1 MKKKNNTPR
10 RIRIA
15 VAAIV
20 FILICL
26 AFAGLMPKATA
37 LLKIQAAPSL
47 MKTIAAFST
56 GALATCI
63 VILLVTFIFGR
74 FYCSVVCP
82 LGIAQDIAAFIFRR
96 KGKPLPPHLAF
107 PRAIALGIVIGL
119 LVIGWTLGFKM
130 LDPYS
135 NFGRPFAAWN
145 QPKPAVVEKTDEAAE
160 EDDDDNSEENDQT
173 DEQNASQTKPDAVE
187 DNCPTKC
194 LLSFYGFGA
203 ILPVIVIIGAAIW
216 RKRLFCNAICPVGT
230 TLGIVSRIG
239 LFKLSITDKCIK
251 CGRCVKA
258 CNAGCIDIDHR
269 HLDNARCVRCMNCIA
284 ACPMGAIDFGRP
296 IVVTKTAEQPSEQ
309 SVAETAEQPVE
320 KQTPD
325 LSKRELLLAVPVG
338 LVGLGVSAAVGKHFL
353 KALLDAKMT
362 EATESEEEA
371 AVAPQF
377 ILPPGAGDVARFA
390 TKCTACLLCV
400 HNCPS
405 KIIKPSPSGY
415 GFVRLDLTNSKCG
428 FDCNRCSQICPTGAI
443 RPVPLAEKQKLRI
456 AQAAINYK
464 NCKVFQDNEPCGKC
478 AEVCPTKAITLRKTG
493 APKMTKNLCIGCGAC
508 QAICPQKTI
517 TVSPIAQQEG
527 VETE

>member
-1 MKKKNNTPR
+1 MKKKNNMPR
-10 RIRIA
+10 RIRIG

-26 AFAGLMPKATA
+26 AFIGLLPQAAA

-47 MKTIAAFST
+47 MKTIAAFSV
-56 GALATCI
+56 GALVTCI
-63 VILLVTFIFGR
+63 VILLVTFLFGR

-107 PRAIALGIVIGL
+107 PRAICLGVAIGFL
-119 LVIGWTLGFKM
+119 AIGWTLGFKV

-145 QPKPAVVEKTDEAAE
+145 QPKAAVVEKTNETAAE
-160 EDDDDNSEENDQT
+160 KEDDDDSEEEEKSVAAPT
-173 DEQNASQTKPDAVE
+173 DVVE
-187 DNCPTKC
+187 SNCSKGC
-194 LLSFYGFGA
+194 ILSSYGIGA
-203 ILPVIVIIGAAIW
+203 ILPVIVIIGVAVW

-239 LFKLSITDKCIK
+239 LFKLSITEKCIK

-269 HLDNARCVRCMNCIA
+269 NLDNARCVRCLNCLA
-284 ACPMGAIDFGRP
+284 VCPMGAIHFGRP
-296 IVVTKTAEQPSEQ
+296 IATEQPSEQ
-309 SVAETAEQPVE
+309 PVAETPEQTKE
-320 KQTPD
+320 KPATD
-325 LSKRELLLAVPVG
+325 MKKRELLLAIPVG

-353 KALLDAKMT
+353 KQLLDAKTAET
-362 EATESEEEA
+362 EEDTDEESVA
-371 AVAPQF
+371 APQF

-415 GFVRLDLTNSKCG
+415 GFVRIDLTNSHCG

-443 RPVPLAEKQKLRI
+443 RPVPLAEKQTLRI

-464 NCKVFQDNEPCGKC
+464 NCKVFRDDEPCGKC

-493 APKMTKNLCIGCGAC
+493 APKMTKDLCIGCGAC
-508 QAICPQKTI
+508 QAICPNKTI
-517 TVSPIAQQEG
+517 TVSPILKQEG

>member
-1 MKKKNNTPR
+1 MKKKDNTPR

-20 FILICL
+20 FILIVL
-26 AFAGLMPKATA
+26 AFVGLMPQAAA

-63 VILLVTFIFGR
+63 VILLVTFLFGR
-74 FYCSVVCP
+74 FYCSVICP
-82 LGIAQDIAAFIFRR
+82 LGITQDIAAFIFRR
-96 KGKPLPPHLAF
+96 KGKPLPSHLAF
-107 PRAIALGIVIGL
+107 LRAICLGIALGFL
-119 LVIGWTLGFKM
+119 AIGWTLGFKM

-145 QPKPAVVEKTDEAAE
+145 QPKPAVVEKTDETAAE
-160 EDDDDNSEENDQT
+160 KEDDDDSE
-173 DEQNASQTKPDAVE
+173 DEKQNAVAAPTDAVE
-187 DNCPTKC
+187 SNCSKGC
-194 LLSFYGFGA
+194 ILSSYGIGA

-239 LFKLSITDKCIK
+239 LFKLSITEKCIK

-258 CNAGCIDIDHR
+258 CNAGCIDIDNHDI
-269 HLDNARCVRCMNCIA
+269 DNARCVRCMNCIA
-284 ACPMGAIDFGRP
+284 ACPMGAIHFGRP
-296 IVVTKTAEQPSEQ
+296 VAASQSTETPSDQ
-309 SVAETAEQPVE
+309 SVAETQEHPEE
-320 KQTPD
+320 KPATD
-325 LSKRELLLAVPVG
+325 MKKRELLLAIPVG
-338 LVGLGVSAAVGKHFL
+338 LVGLGVSAAAGKHFL
-353 KALLDAKMT
+353 KALLDAKTT
-362 EATESEEEA
+362 ETTESEEETA
-371 AVAPQF
+371 ANPQF

-415 GFVRLDLTNSKCG
+415 GFVRLDLTNNKCG

-508 QAICPQKTI
+508 QAICPKKTI
-517 TVSPIAQQEG
+517 TVSPIAKQEG

>member
-26 AFAGLMPKATA
+26 AFAGLMPQATA

-63 VILLVTFIFGR
+63 VILLVTFLFGR

-107 PRAIALGIVIGL
+107 PRAICLGVVIGL

-145 QPKPAVVEKTDEAAE
+145 QPKPAVVEKADETAAE
-160 EDDDDNSEENDQT
+160 EDDDDSSEEQSVAAATTDT
-173 DEQNASQTKPDAVE
+173 DESS
-187 DNCPTKC
+187 CPSGC
-194 LLSFYGFGA
+194 ILSSYGIGA
-203 ILPVIVIIGAAIW
+203 ILPVIIIIGAAIW
-216 RKRLFCNAICPVGT
+216 RKRLFCNALCPVGT

-239 LFKLSITDKCIK
+239 LFKLSITEKCIK
-251 CGRCVKA
+251 CGRCVRA
-258 CNAGCIDIDHR
+258 CNAGCIDIDH
-269 HLDNARCVRCMNCIA
+269 HDIDNARCVRCMNCIA

-296 IVVTKTAEQPSEQ
+296 VVATKTTEQPSEQ
-309 SVAETAEQPVE
+309 SVAETTEQPVE
-320 KQTPD
+320 KQTTD
-325 LSKRELLLAVPVG
+325 LSKRELLLAIPVG
-338 LVGLGVSAAVGKHFL
+338 LVGLGVSAAAGKHFL
-353 KALLDAKMT
+353 KALLDAKT
-362 EATESEEEA
+362 AEATESEEETA
-371 AVAPQF
+371 AAPQF

-405 KIIKPSPSGY
+405 KIIKPSPTGY

-464 NCKVFQDNEPCGKC
+464 NCKVFQDDEPCGKC

-508 QAICPQKTI
+508 QAICPKKTI

>member
-10 RIRIA
+10 RIRMA

-26 AFAGLMPKATA
+26 AFSGLMPQATA

-63 VILLVTFIFGR
+63 VILLVTFLFGR

-107 PRAIALGIVIGL
+107 PRAIALGVVIGL

-145 QPKPAVVEKTDEAAE
+145 QPKPAVVEKADETAAE
-160 EDDDDNSEENDQT
+160 EDDDDSSEEQSAAAATT
-173 DEQNASQTKPDAVE
+173 DTAESS
-187 DNCPTKC
+187 CPSGC
-194 LLSFYGFGA
+194 ILSSYGIGA
-203 ILPVIVIIGAAIW
+203 ILPVIVIIGVAIW
-216 RKRLFCNAICPVGT
+216 RKRLFCNALCPVGT

-239 LFKLSITDKCIK
+239 LFKLSITEKCIK
-251 CGRCVKA
+251 CGRCVRA
-258 CNAGCIDIDHR
+258 CNAGCIDIDH
-269 HLDNARCVRCMNCIA
+269 HDIDNARCVRCMNCIA

-296 IVVTKTAEQPSEQ
+296 VVATKTTEQPSEQ
-309 SVAETAEQPVE
+309 SVAETTEQPVE
-320 KQTPD
+320 KQTTD
-325 LSKRELLLAVPVG
+325 LSKRELLLAIPVG
-338 LVGLGVSAAVGKHFL
+338 LVGLGVSAAAGKHFL
-353 KALLDAKMT
+353 KALLDAKT
-362 EATESEEEA
+362 AEATESEEETA
-371 AVAPQF
+371 AAPQF

-405 KIIKPSPSGY
+405 KIIKPSPTGY
-415 GFVRLDLTNSKCG
+415 GFVRLDLANSKCG

-464 NCKVFQDNEPCGKC
+464 NCKVFQDDEPCGKC

-517 TVSPIAQQEG
+517 TVSPIAKQEG

>member
-26 AFAGLMPKATA
+26 AFAGLMPQATA

-63 VILLVTFIFGR
+63 VILLITFLFGR

-119 LVIGWTLGFKM
+119 LVIGWTLGFKI

-145 QPKPAVVEKTDEAAE
+145 QPKPAVVEKADETAAE
-160 EDDDDNSEENDQT
+160 EDDDDSSEEQSAAATTT
-173 DEQNASQTKPDAVE
+173 DTAESS
-187 DNCPTKC
+187 CPSGC
-194 LLSFYGFGA
+194 ILSSYGIGA
-203 ILPVIVIIGAAIW
+203 ILPVIIIIGAAIW
-216 RKRLFCNAICPVGT
+216 RKRLFCNALCPVGT

-239 LFKLSITDKCIK
+239 LFKLSITEKCIK
-251 CGRCVKA
+251 CGRCVRA
-258 CNAGCIDIDHR
+258 CNAGCIDIDH
-269 HLDNARCVRCMNCIA
+269 HDIDNARCVRCMNCIA
-284 ACPMGAIDFGRP
+284 ACPMGAIDFGRS
-296 IVVTKTAEQPSEQ
+296 VVAKKITEQPSEQ
-309 SVAETAEQPVE
+309 SVAETTEQPVE
-320 KQTPD
+320 KQTTD
-325 LSKRELLLAVPVG
+325 LSKRELLLAIPVG
-338 LVGLGVSAAVGKHFL
+338 LVGLGVSAAAGKHFL
-353 KALLDAKMT
+353 KALLDAKT
-362 EATESEEEA
+362 AEATESEEETA
-371 AVAPQF
+371 AAPQF

-405 KIIKPSPSGY
+405 KIIKPSPTGY

-464 NCKVFQDNEPCGKC
+464 NCKVFQDDEPCGKC

-508 QAICPQKTI
+508 QAICPKKTI

>member
-26 AFAGLMPKATA
+26 AFAGLMPQATA

-56 GALATCI
+56 GVLATCI
-63 VILLVTFIFGR
+63 VILLVTFLFGR

-119 LVIGWTLGFKM
+119 LVIGWTLGFKI

-145 QPKPAVVEKTDEAAE
+145 QPKPAVVEKADETAAE
-160 EDDDDNSEENDQT
+160 EDDDDNSEEQSTAAATT
-173 DEQNASQTKPDAVE
+173 DTAESS
-187 DNCPTKC
+187 CPSGC
-194 LLSFYGFGA
+194 ILSSYGIGA

-216 RKRLFCNAICPVGT
+216 RKRLFCNALCPVGT

-239 LFKLSITDKCIK
+239 LFKLSITEKCIK
-251 CGRCVKA
+251 CGRCVRA
-258 CNAGCIDIDHR
+258 CNAGCIDIDH
-269 HLDNARCVRCMNCIA
+269 HDIDNARCVRCMNCIA

-296 IVVTKTAEQPSEQ
+296 VVATKTTEQPSEQ
-309 SVAETAEQPVE
+309 SVAETTEQPVE
-320 KQTPD
+320 KQTTD
-325 LSKRELLLAVPVG
+325 LSKRELLLAIPVG
-338 LVGLGVSAAVGKHFL
+338 LVGLGVSAVAGKHFL
-353 KALLDAKMT
+353 KALLDAKT
-362 EATESEEEA
+362 AEATESEEETA
-371 AVAPQF
+371 AAPQF

-464 NCKVFQDNEPCGKC
+464 NCKVFQDDEPCGKC

-517 TVSPIAQQEG
+517 TVSPIAKQEG

>member
-26 AFAGLMPKATA
+26 AFAGLMPQATA

-63 VILLVTFIFGR
+63 VILLVTFLFGR

-107 PRAIALGIVIGL
+107 PRAICLGVVIGL

-145 QPKPAVVEKTDEAAE
+145 QPKPAVVEKANETAAE
-160 EDDDDNSEENDQT
+160 EDDDDSSEEQSAAAATT
-173 DEQNASQTKPDAVE
+173 DTAENS
-187 DNCPTKC
+187 CPARC
-194 LLSFYGFGA
+194 ILSSYGIGA
-203 ILPVIVIIGAAIW
+203 ILPVIIIIGAAIW
-216 RKRLFCNAICPVGT
+216 RKRLFCNALCPVGT

-239 LFKLSITDKCIK
+239 LFKLSITEKCIK
-251 CGRCVKA
+251 CGRCVRA
-258 CNAGCIDIDHR
+258 CNAGCIDIDH
-269 HLDNARCVRCMNCIA
+269 HDIDNARCVRCMNCIA
-284 ACPMGAIDFGRP
+284 ACPMGAIDFGRS
-296 IVVTKTAEQPSEQ
+296 VVATKTTEQPSEQ
-309 SVAETAEQPVE
+309 SVAETTEQPVE
-320 KQTPD
+320 KQTTD
-325 LSKRELLLAVPVG
+325 LSKRELLLAIPVG
-338 LVGLGVSAAVGKHFL
+338 LVGLGVSAAAGKHFL
-353 KALLDAKMT
+353 KALLDAKT
-362 EATESEEEA
+362 AEATESEEETA
-371 AVAPQF
+371 AVPHF

-405 KIIKPSPSGY
+405 KIIKPSPTGY

-464 NCKVFQDNEPCGKC
+464 NCKVFQDDEPCGKC

-508 QAICPQKTI
+508 QAICPKKTI

>member
-26 AFAGLMPKATA
+26 AFAGLMPQATA

-63 VILLVTFIFGR
+63 VILLVTFLFGR

-145 QPKPAVVEKTDEAAE
+145 QPKPAVVEKADETAAE
-160 EDDDDNSEENDQT
+160 EDDDDSSEEQSAAAATT
-173 DEQNASQTKPDAVE
+173 DTAESS
-187 DNCPTKC
+187 CPSGC
-194 LLSFYGFGA
+194 ILSSYGIGA
-203 ILPVIVIIGAAIW
+203 ILPVIIIIGAAIW
-216 RKRLFCNAICPVGT
+216 RKRLFCNALCPVGT

-239 LFKLSITDKCIK
+239 LFKLSITEKCIK
-251 CGRCVKA
+251 CGRCVRA
-258 CNAGCIDIDHR
+258 CNAGCIDIDH
-269 HLDNARCVRCMNCIA
+269 HDIDNARCVRCLNCIA

-296 IVVTKTAEQPSEQ
+296 VVATKTTEQPSEQ
-309 SVAETAEQPVE
+309 SVAETTEQPVE
-320 KQTPD
+320 KQTTD
-325 LSKRELLLAVPVG
+325 LSKRELLLAIPVG
-338 LVGLGVSAAVGKHFL
+338 LVGLGVSAATGKHFL
-353 KALLDAKMT
+353 KALLDAKT
-362 EATESEEEA
+362 AEATESEEETA
-371 AVAPQF
+371 AAPQF

-405 KIIKPSPSGY
+405 KIIKPSPTGY
-415 GFVRLDLTNSKCG
+415 GFVRLDLTNSKCD

-464 NCKVFQDNEPCGKC
+464 NCKVFQDDEPCGKC

-517 TVSPIAQQEG
+517 TVSPIAKQEG

>member
-10 RIRIA
+10 RIRIV

-26 AFAGLMPKATA
+26 AFAGLMPQATA

-63 VILLVTFIFGR
+63 VILLVTFLFGR

-107 PRAIALGIVIGL
+107 PRAIALGVVIGL

-145 QPKPAVVEKTDEAAE
+145 QPKPAVVEKADETAAE
-160 EDDDDNSEENDQT
+160 EDDDDNSEEQSAAAATT
-173 DEQNASQTKPDAVE
+173 DTAESS
-187 DNCPTKC
+187 CPSGC
-194 LLSFYGFGA
+194 ILSSYGIGA
-203 ILPVIVIIGAAIW
+203 ILPVIIIIGAAIW
-216 RKRLFCNAICPVGT
+216 RKRLFCNALCPVGT

-239 LFKLSITDKCIK
+239 LFKLSITEKCIK
-251 CGRCVKA
+251 CGRCVRA
-258 CNAGCIDIDHR
+258 CNAGCIDIDH
-269 HLDNARCVRCMNCIA
+269 HDIDNARCVRCLNCIA
-284 ACPMGAIDFGRP
+284 ACPMGAIDFGRS
-296 IVVTKTAEQPSEQ
+296 VVATKTTEQPSEQ
-309 SVAETAEQPVE
+309 SVAETTEQPVE
-320 KQTPD
+320 KQTTD
-325 LSKRELLLAVPVG
+325 LSKRELLLAIPVG
-338 LVGLGVSAAVGKHFL
+338 LVGLGVSAVAGKHFL
-353 KALLDAKMT
+353 KALLDAKT
-362 EATESEEEA
+362 AEATESEEETA
-371 AVAPQF
+371 AAPQF

-405 KIIKPSPSGY
+405 KIIKPSPTGY

-464 NCKVFQDNEPCGKC
+464 NCKVFQDDEPCGKC

-517 TVSPIAQQEG
+517 TVSPIAKQEG

>member
-26 AFAGLMPKATA
+26 AFAGLMPQATA

-63 VILLVTFIFGR
+63 VILLITFLFGR

-107 PRAIALGIVIGL
+107 PRAIALGVVIGL

-145 QPKPAVVEKTDEAAE
+145 QPKPAVVEKADETAAE
-160 EDDDDNSEENDQT
+160 EDDDDSSEEQSAAAATT
-173 DEQNASQTKPDAVE
+173 DTAESS
-187 DNCPTKC
+187 CPSGC
-194 LLSFYGFGA
+194 ILSSYGIGT

-216 RKRLFCNAICPVGT
+216 RKRLFCNALCPVGT

-239 LFKLSITDKCIK
+239 LFKLSITEKCIK
-251 CGRCVKA
+251 CGRCVRA
-258 CNAGCIDIDHR
+258 CNAGCIDIDH
-269 HLDNARCVRCMNCIA
+269 HDIDNARCVRCLNCIA

-296 IVVTKTAEQPSEQ
+296 VVATKTTEQPSEQ
-309 SVAETAEQPVE
+309 SVAETTEQSVE
-320 KQTPD
+320 KQTTDP
-325 LSKRELLLAVPVG
+325 SKRELLLAIPVG
-338 LVGLGVSAAVGKHFL
+338 LVGLGVSAAAGKHFL
-353 KALLDAKMT
+353 KALLDAKT
-362 EATESEEEA
+362 AEATESEEETA
-371 AVAPQF
+371 AAPQF

-405 KIIKPSPSGY
+405 KIIKPSPTGY

-464 NCKVFQDNEPCGKC
+464 NCKVFQDDEPCGKC

-508 QAICPQKTI
+508 QAICPKKTI

>member
-26 AFAGLMPKATA
+26 AFAGLMPQATA

-56 GALATCI
+56 GTLATCI
-63 VILLVTFIFGR
+63 VILLVTFLFGR

-107 PRAIALGIVIGL
+107 PRAIALGVVIGL
-119 LVIGWTLGFKM
+119 LAFGWTLGFKI

-145 QPKPAVVEKTDEAAE
+145 QPKPAVVEKADETAAE
-160 EDDDDNSEENDQT
+160 EDDDDSSE
-173 DEQNASQTKPDAVE
+173 EQNAAAATTDTDESS
-187 DNCPTKC
+187 CPSGC
-194 LLSFYGFGA
+194 ILSSYGIGA
-203 ILPVIVIIGAAIW
+203 ILPVIIIIGAAIW
-216 RKRLFCNAICPVGT
+216 RKRLFCNALCPVGT

-239 LFKLSITDKCIK
+239 LFKLSITEKCIK
-251 CGRCVKA
+251 CGRCVRA
-258 CNAGCIDIDHR
+258 CNAGCIDIDH
-269 HLDNARCVRCMNCIA
+269 HDIDNARCVRCMNCIA

-296 IVVTKTAEQPSEQ
+296 VVATKTTEQASEQ
-309 SVAETAEQPVE
+309 SVAETTEQPVE
-320 KQTPD
+320 KQTTD
-325 LSKRELLLAVPVG
+325 LSKRELLLAIPVG
-338 LVGLGVSAAVGKHFL
+338 LVGLGVSAAAGKHFL
-353 KALLDAKMT
+353 KALLDAKT
-362 EATESEEEA
+362 AEATESEEETA
-371 AVAPQF
+371 AAPQF

-405 KIIKPSPSGY
+405 KIIKPSPTGY
-415 GFVRLDLTNSKCG
+415 GFVRLDLANSKCG

-443 RPVPLAEKQKLRI
+443 RHVPLAEKQKLRI

-464 NCKVFQDNEPCGKC
+464 NCKVFQDDEPCGKC

-508 QAICPQKTI
+508 QAICPKKTI

>member
-26 AFAGLMPKATA
+26 AFAGLMTQATA

-63 VILLVTFIFGR
+63 VILLVTFLFGR

-107 PRAIALGIVIGL
+107 PRAIALGVVIGL

-145 QPKPAVVEKTDEAAE
+145 QPKPAVVEKADETAAE
-160 EDDDDNSEENDQT
+160 EDDDDSPEEQSAAAATT
-173 DEQNASQTKPDAVE
+173 DTAESS
-187 DNCPTKC
+187 CPSGC
-194 LLSFYGFGA
+194 ILSSYGIGA
-203 ILPVIVIIGAAIW
+203 ILPVIVIIGAVIW
-216 RKRLFCNAICPVGT
+216 RKRLFCNALCPVGT

-239 LFKLSITDKCIK
+239 LFKLSITEKCIK
-251 CGRCVKA
+251 CGRCVRA
-258 CNAGCIDIDHR
+258 CNAGCIDIDH
-269 HLDNARCVRCMNCIA
+269 HDIDNARCVRCLNCIA

-296 IVVTKTAEQPSEQ
+296 VVVTKTTEQPSEQ
-309 SVAETAEQPVE
+309 SVAETTEQPVK
-320 KQTPD
+320 KQTTD
-325 LSKRELLLAVPVG
+325 LSKRELLLAIPVG
-338 LVGLGVSAAVGKHFL
+338 LVGLGVSAAAGKHFL
-353 KALLDAKMT
+353 KALLDAKT
-362 EATESEEEA
+362 AEATESEEETA
-371 AVAPQF
+371 AAPQF

-464 NCKVFQDNEPCGKC
+464 NCKVFQDDEPCGKC

>member
-1 MKKKNNTPR
+1 MKKKNNMPR
-10 RIRIA
+10 RIRIG

-26 AFAGLMPKATA
+26 AFIGLLPQAAA

-47 MKTIAAFST
+47 MKTIAAFSV
-56 GALATCI
+56 GALVTCI
-63 VILLVTFIFGR
+63 VILLVTFLFGR

-96 KGKPLPPHLAF
+96 KGKPLSPHLAF
-107 PRAIALGIVIGL
+107 LRAICLGIAIGFL
-119 LVIGWTLGFKM
+119 AIGWTLGFKM

-145 QPKPAVVEKTDEAAE
+145 QPKAAVVEKADETVAE
-160 EDDDDNSEENDQT
+160 KEDDDDSEEEEISVAAPT
-173 DEQNASQTKPDAVE
+173 DVAES
-187 DNCPTKC
+187 NCSKGC
-194 LLSFYGFGA
+194 ILSSYGIGA
-203 ILPVIVIIGAAIW
+203 ILPVIVIIGVAIW

-239 LFKLSITDKCIK
+239 LFKLSITEKCIK

-269 HLDNARCVRCMNCIA
+269 NLDNARCVRCLNCLA
-284 ACPMGAIDFGRP
+284 VCPMGAIHFGRP
-296 IVVTKTAEQPSEQ
+296 IATEQPSEQ
-309 SVAETAEQPVE
+309 PVAETPEQTKE
-320 KQTPD
+320 KPATD
-325 LSKRELLLAVPVG
+325 MKKRELLLAIPVG

-353 KALLDAKMT
+353 KQLLDAKAAET
-362 EATESEEEA
+362 EEDTDEGAATA
-371 AVAPQF
+371 AQF

-415 GFVRLDLTNSKCG
+415 GFVRIDLTNSHCG

-443 RPVPLAEKQKLRI
+443 RPVPLEEKQKLRI

-464 NCKVFQDNEPCGKC
+464 NCKVFRDDEPCGKC

-493 APKMTKNLCIGCGAC
+493 APKMKKDLCIGCGAC
-508 QAICPQKTI
+508 QAICPNKTI
-517 TVSPIAQQEG
+517 TVSPILKQEG

>member
-15 VAAIV
+15 VTAIV

-26 AFAGLMPKATA
+26 AFAGLMPQATA

-63 VILLVTFIFGR
+63 VILLVTFLFGR

-107 PRAIALGIVIGL
+107 PRAICLGVVIGL

-145 QPKPAVVEKTDEAAE
+145 QPKPAVVEKADETAAE
-160 EDDDDNSEENDQT
+160 EDDDDNSEEQSVAAATT
-173 DEQNASQTKPDAVE
+173 DTAESS
-187 DNCPTKC
+187 CPSGC
-194 LLSFYGFGA
+194 ILSSYGIGA
-203 ILPVIVIIGAAIW
+203 ILPVIIIIGAAIW
-216 RKRLFCNAICPVGT
+216 RKRLFCNALCPVGT

-239 LFKLSITDKCIK
+239 LFKLSITEKCIK
-251 CGRCVKA
+251 CGRCVRA
-258 CNAGCIDIDHR
+258 CNAGCIDIDH
-269 HLDNARCVRCMNCIA
+269 HDIDNARCVRCMNCIA

-296 IVVTKTAEQPSEQ
+296 VVATKTTEQASEQ
-309 SVAETAEQPVE
+309 SVAETTEQPVE
-320 KQTPD
+320 KQTTD
-325 LSKRELLLAVPVG
+325 LSKRELLLAIPVG
-338 LVGLGVSAAVGKHFL
+338 LVGLGVSAAAGKHFL
-353 KALLDAKMT
+353 KALLDAKT
-362 EATESEEEA
+362 AEVTESEEETA
-371 AVAPQF
+371 AAPQF

-405 KIIKPSPSGY
+405 KIIKPSPTGY

-464 NCKVFQDNEPCGKC
+464 NCKVFQDDEPCGKC

-508 QAICPQKTI
+508 QAICPKKTI

>member
-20 FILICL
+20 LILICL
-26 AFAGLMPKATA
+26 AFFGLLPQATI

-56 GALATCI
+56 GVLVTCI
-63 VILLVTFIFGR
+63 VILLFTFLFGR

-82 LGIAQDIAAFIFRR
+82 LGITQDFVAFIFLR

-107 PRAIALGIVIGL
+107 LRAIALGAVIGL
-119 LVIGWTLGFKM
+119 LAIGWTLGFKM

-145 QPKPAVVEKTDEAAE
+145 QPKPAVVEKVDETAAE
-160 EDDDDNSEENDQT
+160 EDDDDSLEEPSAAAAPT
-173 DEQNASQTKPDAVE
+173 DVAES
-187 DNCPTKC
+187 NCSKGC
-194 LLSFYGFGA
+194 LRSSYGIGA
-203 ILPVIVIIGAAIW
+203 ILPVVVIIGAAFW

-239 LFKLSITDKCIK
+239 LFKLSITEKCIK
-251 CGRCVKA
+251 CGRCVRV
-258 CNAGCIDIDHR
+258 CNAGCIDIDH
-269 HLDNARCVRCMNCIA
+269 HDIDNARCVRCLNCIA
-284 ACPMGAIDFGRP
+284 ACPMGAIDFGRSVAAP
-296 IVVTKTAEQPSEQ
+296 KQTEPSLDQDAAEKTAQAEEKPS
-309 SVAETAEQPVE
+309 TDM
-320 KQTPD
+320 K
-325 LSKRELLLAVPVG
+325 KRELLLAIPVG
-338 LVGLGVSAAVGKHFL
+338 LVGLGVSAAAGKHFL
-353 KALLDAKMT
+353 KALLDAKTT
-362 EATESEEEA
+362 EAAASEEETVA
-371 AVAPQF
+371 APQF
-377 ILPPGAGDVARFA
+377 ILPPGAGDAVRFA

-415 GFVRLDLTNSKCG
+415 GVVRIDLTNGHCV

-443 RPVPLAEKQKLRI
+443 MPVPLTEKQKLRI

-464 NCKVFQDNEPCGKC
+464 NCKVFRDDEPCGKC

-493 APKMTKNLCIGCGAC
+493 APKMTKDLCIGCGAC
-508 QAICPQKTI
+508 QAICPNKTI
-517 TVSPIAQQEG
+517 TVSPIDKQEG
-527 VETE
+527 FETE

>member
-26 AFAGLMPKATA
+26 AFSGLMPQATA

-63 VILLVTFIFGR
+63 VILLVTFLFGR

-107 PRAIALGIVIGL
+107 PRAIALGVVIGL

-145 QPKPAVVEKTDEAAE
+145 QPKPAVVEKADETAAE
-160 EDDDDNSEENDQT
+160 EDDDDNSEEQSAAAATT
-173 DEQNASQTKPDAVE
+173 DTAESS
-187 DNCPTKC
+187 CPSGC
-194 LLSFYGFGA
+194 ILSSYGIGA

-216 RKRLFCNAICPVGT
+216 RKRLFCNALCPVGT

-239 LFKLSITDKCIK
+239 LFKLSITEKCIK
-251 CGRCVKA
+251 CGRCVRA
-258 CNAGCIDIDHR
+258 CNAGCIDIDH
-269 HLDNARCVRCMNCIA
+269 HDIDNTRCVRCLNCIA
-284 ACPMGAIDFGRP
+284 ACPMGAIDFGRS
-296 IVVTKTAEQPSEQ
+296 VVATKTTEQPSEQ
-309 SVAETAEQPVE
+309 SVAETTEQPVE
-320 KQTPD
+320 KQTTD
-325 LSKRELLLAVPVG
+325 LSKRELLLAIPVG
-338 LVGLGVSAAVGKHFL
+338 LVGLGVSAVAGKHFL
-353 KALLDAKMT
+353 KALLDAKT
-362 EATESEEEA
+362 AEATESEEETA
-371 AVAPQF
+371 AAPQF

-405 KIIKPSPSGY
+405 KIIKPSPTGY

-464 NCKVFQDNEPCGKC
+464 NCKVFQDDEPCGKC

-517 TVSPIAQQEG
+517 TVSPIAKQEG

>member
-1 MKKKNNTPR
+1 MKKKDNTPR

-26 AFAGLMPKATA
+26 AFAGLMTQATA

-63 VILLVTFIFGR
+63 VILLVTFLFGR

-107 PRAIALGIVIGL
+107 PRAIALGVVIGL

-145 QPKPAVVEKTDEAAE
+145 QPKPAVVEKADGTAAE
-160 EDDDDNSEENDQT
+160 EDDDDNSEEQSAAAATT
-173 DEQNASQTKPDAVE
+173 DTAESS
-187 DNCPTKC
+187 CPSGC
-194 LLSFYGFGA
+194 ILSSYGIGA

-239 LFKLSITDKCIK
+239 LFKLSITEKCIK
-251 CGRCVKA
+251 CGRCVRA
-258 CNAGCIDIDHR
+258 CNAGCIDIDH
-269 HLDNARCVRCMNCIA
+269 HDIDNARCVRCMNCIA

-296 IVVTKTAEQPSEQ
+296 VVATKTTEQPSEQ
-309 SVAETAEQPVE
+309 SVAETTEQPVE
-320 KQTPD
+320 KQTTD
-325 LSKRELLLAVPVG
+325 LSKRELLMAIPVG
-338 LVGLGVSAAVGKHFL
+338 LVGLGVSAAAGKHFL
-353 KALLDAKMT
+353 KALLDAKT
-362 EATESEEEA
+362 AEAIESEEETA
-371 AVAPQF
+371 AAPQF

-405 KIIKPSPSGY
+405 KIIKPSPTGY

-464 NCKVFQDNEPCGKC
+464 NCKVFQDDEPCGKC

-508 QAICPQKTI
+508 QAICPKKTI
-517 TVSPIAQQEG
+517 TVSPIAKQEG

>member
-26 AFAGLMPKATA
+26 AFAGLMPQATA

-63 VILLVTFIFGR
+63 VILLVTFLFGR

-119 LVIGWTLGFKM
+119 LAIGWTLGFKM

-145 QPKPAVVEKTDEAAE
+145 QPKPAVVEKADETAAE
-160 EDDDDNSEENDQT
+160 EDDDDSSEEQSAAATTT
-173 DEQNASQTKPDAVE
+173 DTAESS
-187 DNCPTKC
+187 CPSGC
-194 LLSFYGFGA
+194 ILSSYGIGA
-203 ILPVIVIIGAAIW
+203 ILPVIIIIGAAIW
-216 RKRLFCNAICPVGT
+216 RKRLFCNALCPVGT

-239 LFKLSITDKCIK
+239 LFKLSITEKCIK
-251 CGRCVKA
+251 CGRCVRA
-258 CNAGCIDIDHR
+258 CNAGCIDIDH
-269 HLDNARCVRCMNCIA
+269 HDIDNARCVRCLNCIA

-296 IVVTKTAEQPSEQ
+296 VVATKTTEPPSEQ
-309 SVAETAEQPVE
+309 SVAETTEQPVE
-320 KQTPD
+320 KQTTD
-325 LSKRELLLAVPVG
+325 LSKRELLLAIPVG
-338 LVGLGVSAAVGKHFL
+338 LVGLGVSAAAGKHFL
-353 KALLDAKMT
+353 KALLDAKT
-362 EATESEEEA
+362 AEATESEEETA
-371 AVAPQF
+371 AAPQF

-405 KIIKPSPSGY
+405 KIIKPSPTGY
-415 GFVRLDLTNSKCG
+415 GFVRLDLANSKCG

-464 NCKVFQDNEPCGKC
+464 NCKVFQDDEPCGKC

-517 TVSPIAQQEG
+517 TVSPIAKQEG